1 MATTTGSKRLLNI
14 SSEAMAASNSMTYG
28 GLNVATEQFVSTQ
41 VSNLISSA
49 PGALDTLNELAAAIG
64 DDSNFATTVT
74 NSIATKLDASV
85 NPLKAA
91 SVSNDTIT
99 FTRADNTTFA
109 ITTSDANTDTNYYL
123 NGITRSGNT
132 LTFSVSGTTNRTY
145 TFGSAAWAAT
155 TAFDAAG
162 SAGSVNSRIDDEII
176 PLINGKA
183 DASHTHSYLPLAGG
197 TITGSLTVAGS
208 ETRGTYTTLSQYH
221 SGADNIVLK
230 GNASGIS
237 SIFFESEKDGTNI
250 NHPSDFGFIQYHA
263 YGTSTSGES
272 NELIIGV
279 SNDADDHVILNAP
292 NVDGLKFRTGVSE
305 TDYTVYHSGNL
316 SLATLGYTG
325 ASNANYITNNNQL
338 TNGAGYVTSSGNTII
353 GTDSDINTIGSTII
367 DNIYV
372 TDGVITSMGTR
383 VLTLADLGFTG
394 ATNAN
399 YITNN
404 NQLTNGAGYLT
415 SLPNNAATFTNDITL
430 SNSATTVD
438 FIEELISLGAFQNN
452 YKVFKVSWSYAG
464 NSDLDVGF
472 ESVELA
478 GCLIECWGG
487 TYKHVRLTRPTTG
500 TGGRSIYVYND
511 QGSSYSPGWRQIW
524 TSDEFNSGSVSNWNN
539 AYGWGNHASV
549 GYLTTLGFSYS
560 TGVTANHVVQR
571 DANGYI
577 YANYINFATGETE
590 NPTISSFLVSNGDGW
605 SRKASV
611 AHVKSQ
617 LGLGS
622 AAYVAT
628 SAFDG
633 AGAADAV
640 NLRID
645 QEVLPAIPTN
655 NNQLTNGAGYITG
668 FDITTQTDG
677 KYLRSNADDSFSG
690 ALTSTARNN
699 GIFGTYDSTKTDHI
713 WSMGTSY
720 KNSSTG
726 ADFGNL
732 YGLAYKHTNNTTGG
746 TMAGGHQMVWTTNGN
761 PKAALGENGVW
772 TASNGTSANWKQAY
786 DNYITGAAFS
796 GTTTKTLTLTQ
807 RDGGTITAS
816 FTDAAG
822 SGGDG
827 YLSGLAFNTGNGIL
841 TGTVTG
847 GTDVTVDLDGRYE
860 GAGAAAT
867 VNDRI
872 DTEVL
877 PAIGAVT
884 LSSLGFTGATNANY
898 ITNNTQISNGRGYL
912 TSTND
917 RVYITDSRGAARA
930 PSYYNDRYAQ
940 WDFQNVADTGVGGDG
955 WHALLTVSKWSSY
968 DNSHR
973 QEQLIFSGEHLW
985 RRTATS
991 DSAWGANKKIWDS
1004 GNLDAFVGATVS
1016 NDTITFTQANGGTVA
1031 VTTSDANTWRGIDDT
1046 PVNGVTDQ
1054 SISSNWAFDHVNASN
1069 PHGTSIYDLGTDE
1082 AEIVGFIA
1090 TTMAKQMGWLP
1101 AYGSSVEDNVQWD
1114 DQEEAIKIK
1123 NPTDTST
1130 GAAYKAVRVKAG
1142 DKVRFTVM
1150 AKASV
1155 NIGSGCY
1162 IRLYQYDGDMP
1173 DGKTHVSNTAG
1184 SSSSFVQED
1193 SRGDTAWYENGS
1205 LTTSWKTFERTYTA
1219 PADGYVS
1226 LVVLNWDGAG
1236 SNVIYVSQP
1245 DIQFETNNAFID
1257 ASVSNDTITFTK
1269 RDGNTVAVTTS
1280 DANTWR
1286 GIHDTPVD
1294 GATTT
1299 SISSNWA
1306 FDNVKTAVP
1315 ANAVFTDTV
1324 NTFDGAYTSLTGLPT
1339 LGTAAAT
1346 ASSDYATAAQ
1356 GATADAALP
1365 KAGGTVTGTL
1375 TVEGDTTFF
1384 FTKSSDKTLSR
1395 IIPRGVGADVDKAL
1409 FSLYAFTTSS
1419 LEQVRLDSAG
1429 SSWIKGGSLGIGTS
1443 SPTYALDVV
1452 GNAGFDEYI
1461 YHNGDSDTYIRLTA
1475 DRVRIVAGGTT
1486 KFDSNSTYITSQR
1499 AISSTP
1505 TDGATTTAISSDWA
1519 FDNVKTAVPASAVF
1533 TDTVY
1538 TAGTGLTLSGTEFS
1552 VTANAYLENWNITDG
1567 TTSTVIDNG
1576 GTVELKAGNNV
1587 SISNVSGVFT
1597 ISATDTDTQY
1607 SVGDGG
1613 LTQKNFT
1620 STLKTK
1626 LDGIA
1631 ANANNYSLP
1640 ASPSVTSLT
1649 IGSGVTL
1656 SESTDR
1662 ADLLSVTSSTSGWG
1676 GLQITNTAGD
1686 GIWSFMVDGAA
1697 AGIYDDQQGDWAI
1710 YCVENS
1716 YVELR
1721 HNGAGKLATTGGG
1734 ISVTGE
1740 ITASGDITAFS
1751 DARVKE
1757 NIETID
1763 NALDKVTQLRGV
1775 EYNKI
1780 GSEEKSIGVV
1790 AQEIREVLPEVV
1802 KENEDGM
1809 LSVAYGNITGVL
1821 IEAIK
1826 EQQKQIEEL
1835 KAQLDGLTK

>member
-64 DDSNFATTVT
+64 DDANFATTIT

-85 NPLKAA
+85 NPLKGA

-99 FTRADNTTFA
+99 FTRADNTTFS

-145 TFGSAAWAAT
+145 TFGSAAWSAT
-155 TAFDAAG
+155 SAFDSAG
-162 SAGSVNSRIDDEII
+162 SADAVNVRIDDEII
-176 PLINGKA
+176 PLINTKA
-183 DASHTHSYLPLAGG
+183 DSSHTHSYLPLSGG
-197 TITGSLTVAGS
+197 TITGGITIGGSLS
-208 ETRGTYTTLSQYH
+208 RGTYTTASQYH
-221 SGADNIVLK
+221 TGADNIVLK

-237 SIFFESEKDGTNI
+237 GIFFESEKNGTNI
-250 NHPSDFGFIQYHA
+250 NHTSDFGYIQYHP

-272 NELIIGV
+272 NELVIGV
-279 SNDADDHVILNAP
+279 SNDSDDHVILNAP
-292 NVDGLKFRTGVSE
+292 TISGLKFRAGSGE
-305 TDYTVYHSGNL
+305 TDYTIWHSGNDAAGSGL
-316 SLATLGYTG
+316 DADLLDGYHASTTRNSANTIPIRDGNGYLNLGWINT
-325 ASNANYITNNNQL
+325 T
-338 TNGAGYVTSSGNTII
+338 SGNTT
-353 GTDSDINTIGSTII
+353 GTITDF
-367 DNIYV
+367 YV
-372 TDGVITSMGTR
+372 
-383 VLTLADLGFTG
+383 
-394 ATNAN
+394 N
-399 YITNN
+399 
-404 NQLTNGAGYLT
+404 
-415 SLPNNAATFTNDITL
+415 TND
-430 SNSATTVD
+430 
-438 FIEELISLGAFQNN
+438 
-452 YKVFKVSWSYAG
+452 
-464 NSDLDVGF
+464 
-472 ESVELA
+472 
-478 GCLIECWGG
+478 
-487 TYKHVRLTRPTTG
+487 
-500 TGGRSIYVYND
+500 
-511 QGSSYSPGWRQIW
+511 
-524 TSDEFNSGSVSNWNN
+524 
-539 AYGWGNHASV
+539 
-549 GYLTTLGFSYS
+549 
-560 TGVTANHVVQR
+560 
-571 DANGYI
+571 GYI
-577 YANYINFATGETE
+577 
-590 NPTISSFLVSNGDGW
+590 
-605 SRKASV
+605 RKATL

-628 SAFDG
+628 STFDA

-640 NLRID
+640 NQRID
-645 QEVLPAIPTN
+645 TEVLPAIPTN
-655 NNQLTNGAGYITG
+655 NNQLTNGAGYIKG

-677 KYLRSNADDSFSG
+677 KYLRSNANDSFSG

-713 WSMGTSY
+713 WSMGTAY

-732 YGLAYKHTNNTTGG
+732 YGIAYKHTNNTTGG
-746 TMAGGHQMVWTTNGN
+746 TMAGGHQAVFVNNGT
-761 PKAALGENGVW
+761 PGTAISFSGGVW
-772 TASNGTSANWKQAY
+772 TSNHGDSGNWKQAY

-827 YLSGLAFNTGNGIL
+827 YLSGLAFNTGNGVL
-841 TGTVTG
+841 TATVTG
-847 GTDVTVDLDGRYE
+847 GTNVTVDLDGRYE
-860 GAGAAAT
+860 GAGAAAA

-872 DTEVL
+872 DNEIL
-877 PAIGAVT
+877 PSIP
-884 LSSLGFTGATNANY
+884 
-898 ITNNTQISNGRGYL
+898 TNNNQLTNGAG
-912 TSTND
+912 
-917 RVYITDSRGAARA
+917 YITDGNTNWNNSYGFITEASYIKAGGAG
-930 PSYYNDRYAQ
+930 PSTENL
-940 WDFQNVADTGVGGDG
+940 NTVADSVVTGELEYRGFNLASSNRPPASDNANGVITVGQHSGNYN
-955 WHALLTVSKWSSY
+955 A
-968 DNSHR
+968 
-973 QEQLIFSGEHLW
+973 QLAFS
-985 RRTATS
+985 S
-991 DSAWGANKKIWDS
+991 DSNMYWRDNPSTSFGDWRTVWDS

-1016 NDTITFTQANGGTVA
+1016 NDTITFTKANGGTVA
-1031 VTTSDANTWRGIDDT
+1031 VTTSDANTWRPIDDT

-1054 SISSNWAFDHVNASN
+1054 SISSNWAYDHVNASN
-1069 PHGTSIYDLGTDE
+1069 PHGTSIYDLGTNE

-1101 AYGSSVEDNVQWD
+1101 AYGSSVESNVQWD

-1123 NPTDTST
+1123 NATDTST
-1130 GAAYKAVRVKAG
+1130 GAVYKAVRVKAG

-1155 NIGSGCY
+1155 NIGSGFY

-1173 DGKTHVSNTAG
+1173 DGKTHVSNSAG
-1184 SSSSFVQED
+1184 SSSAFVQED
-1193 SRGDTAWYENGS
+1193 SRGDTGWYENGS

-1219 PADGYVS
+1219 PVDGYVS

-1280 DANTWR
+1280 DADTNTWR
-1286 GIHDTPVD
+1286 PIHDTPVD

-1306 FDNVKTAVP
+1306 FDNVKTPVP
-1315 ANAVFTDTV
+1315 ANAVFTDTDT
-1324 NTFDGAYTSLTGLPT
+1324 NTTYSTNTAYGTSISGTQIRMNGGEIPSGANLDTYRTQGVFAQNSNSDATNGSNYPEDKAGILCVDDDMYGNGLHTAQTYYIYNSQNVYSRSYYNGSWTAWRNLAQDTNTTYSVGDGGLTQKNFT
-1339 LGTAAAT
+1339 TALKNKLDGI
-1346 ASSDYATAAQ
+1346 ASS
-1356 GATADAALP
+1356 ADNY
-1365 KAGGTVTGTL
+1365 G
-1375 TVEGDTTFF
+1375 EWY
-1384 FTKSSDKTLSR
+1384 LS
-1395 IIPRGVGADVDKAL
+1395 
-1409 FSLYAFTTSS
+1409 
-1419 LEQVRLDSAG
+1419 
-1429 SSWIKGGSLGIGTS
+1429 
-1443 SPTYALDVV
+1443 
-1452 GNAGFDEYI
+1452 GNA
-1461 YHNGDSDTYIRLTA
+1461 DSQD
-1475 DRVRIVAGGTT
+1475 
-1486 KFDSNSTYITSQR
+1486 ITSGKWVKF
-1499 AISSTP
+1499 AGASSIT
-1505 TDGATTTAISSDWA
+1505 G
-1519 FDNVKTAVPASAVF
+1519 
-1533 TDTVY
+1533 
-1538 TAGTGLTLSGTEFS
+1538 AGTETDPYIVDLSGI
-1552 VTANAYLENWNITDG
+1552 N
-1567 TTSTVIDNG
+1567 
-1576 GTVELKAGNNV
+1576 
-1587 SISNVSGVFT
+1587 
-1597 ISATDTDTQY
+1597 TDTQY

-1620 STLKTK
+1620 TARAAIVDSFSRNSVSGNIGIGTTDVQNGKFVIS
-1626 LDGIA
+1626 DGGASEIKFVPADATSRTRIQSYSQFYAQYVGA
-1631 ANANNYSLP
+1631 AYDATDH
-1640 ASPSVTSLT
+1640 VFRTSN
-1649 IGSGVTL
+1649 
-1656 SESTDR
+1656 TDR
-1662 ADLLSVTSSTSGWG
+1662 VVIDSN
-1676 GLQITNTAGD
+1676 GLFITG
-1686 GIWSFMVDGAA
+1686 V
-1697 AGIYDDQQGDWAI
+1697 
-1710 YCVENS
+1710 V
-1716 YVELR
+1716 
-1721 HNGAGKLATTGGG
+1721 
-1734 ISVTGE
+1734 
-1740 ITASGDITAFS
+1740 TASGDITAFS